1 MRAISLLYHDV
12 VLPGQQSSSGFSGG
26 DADIYK
32 LTLPDFERHLDAIR
46 SVIPKRTIIVS
57 ELGDIDISHT
67 RPVLTFDDGGVSA
80 HKHIARALET
90 VGWRGHFFVTTNWI
104 GEEGFLNA
112 AQIRDLHARGHFIG
126 SHSCSHPARM
136 SYCSRP
142 QLRREWTESIAI
154 LSGILGS
161 KVDTASVPG
170 GYYGRNVAEEA
181 ANAGIRILFTSEP
194 QTQATVVNGCWILG
208 RYTIK
213 DGVTPRTA
221 AAMASGRML
230 PRFQQFAYWNAKKL
244 LKTAGGG
251 SWIRM
256 RKRILAR

>member
-1 MRAISLLYHDV
+1 VRAISLLYHDV
-12 VLPGQQSSSGFSGG
+12 VLPGQQSSSGFPGG

-46 SVIPKRTIIVS
+46 SAIPKPPVIIS
-57 ELGDIDISHT
+57 EPGDIDISHT
-67 RPVLTFDDGGVSA
+67 QLLLTFDDGGVSA
-80 HKHIARALET
+80 HEHTARALET

-104 GEEGFLNA
+104 GKKGFLDA
-112 AQIRDLHARGHFIG
+112 GQIRDLHARGHFIG
-126 SHSCSHPARM
+126 SHSCSHPERL

-142 QLRREWTESIAI
+142 QLRREWTESLAV
-154 LSGILGS
+154 LSDVLGA

-181 ANAGIRILFTSEP
+181 SDAGIRILFTSEP
-194 QTQATVVNGCWILG
+194 QTQANVVKGCWILG

-213 DGVTPRTA
+213 DGVTPRTV
-221 AAMASGRML
+221 AAMASGRLL
-230 PRFQQFAYWNAKKL
+230 PRFQQFAYWNTKKL